1 MTAMKP
7 EQQPTPGARASPAQP
22 ADQELG
28 SNSPP
33 QRNWKGIAIA
43 LLVILVVCSLI
54 TMSVILLTPD
64 ELTNSSETRLSLE
77 DLFRKDFVLHDPEAR
92 WINDTDVV
100 YKSENGHVI
109 KLNVETNATTL
120 LLENTTFV
128 TFKASRHSVSPDLK
142 YVLLAYDVK
151 QETWK
156 SGRHSVSPDHR
167 DIFKHILLGINRK
180 QIFHYS
186 YTASYVIYN
195 IHTREVWELNPP
207 EVEDSVLQ
215 YAAWGAQGQQLIYI
229 FENNIYYQPDIKSSS
244 LRLTSS
250 GKEGIIFN
258 GIADWL
264 YEEELLH
271 SHVAHWWSPDGERL
285 AFLMINDSLVP
296 NMVIPRF
303 TGALYP
309 QGKQYPYPKAGQV
322 NPTVKLYVVNLY
334 GPTHTLELMPPDSFK
349 SREYYITM
357 VKWVS
362 NTKTVVR
369 WINRPQNISIL
380 TVCETTT
387 GACSRKYEMTSDTW
401 LSKQNEEP
409 VFSRD
414 GSKFFMTVPVK
425 QGGRG
430 EFHHIAMFLVLSKSE
445 QITVRHLTS
454 GNWEVVKILAY
465 NENTKKI
472 YFLSTESS
480 PRGRQLYSA
489 STEGL
494 LNRQCISC
502 TFMKEQCTYF
512 DANFSPMNNHFLLLC
527 KGPGVPVVSLHNTDN
542 PEKYY
547 MLESNPMLKEA
558 VLKKKIVNPEIK
570 MIHIDDYE
578 LPLQLSFPKD
588 FTDRNQYALLLIM
601 AEEPGGQLVTDKF
614 HIDWDSVLVDSDNV
628 IVARFDGRGSGFRG
642 LKILQEIHRRIGSVD
657 VKDQVTALRFLLKQT
672 YIDPKRLSIFGKGY
686 GGYIASM
693 ILKSDEKLFKCGSI
707 VAPVTDMKLYAS
719 AFSERYL
726 GMPSKEESTYQA
738 SSVLHNIH
746 GLREENLLIIHGT
759 ADTKVHFQHSAELI
773 KHLIKAGLN
782 YTMQVY
788 PDEGYNVSEKSKY
801 HLYST
806 ILRFFRDCLKEEIPV
821 LPQEPEEDE

>member
-1 MTAMKP
+1 MNQTASVSHHIKC
-7 EQQPTPGARASPAQP
+7 QPSKTIK
-22 ADQELG
+22 ELG

-109 KLNVETNATTL
+109 KLNIETNATTL

-142 YVLLAYDVK
+142 YVLLAYDV
-151 QETWK
+151 
-156 SGRHSVSPDHR
+156 
-167 DIFKHILLGINRK
+167 K

-215 YAAWGAQGQQLIYI
+215 YAAWGVQGQQLIYI

-250 GKEGIIFN
+250 GKEEIIFN

-271 SHVAHWWSPDGERL
+271 SHIAHWWSPDGERL

-296 NMVIPRF
+296 SMVIPRF

-309 QGKQYPYPKAGQV
+309 KGKQYPYPKAGQV
-322 NPTVKLYVVNLY
+322 NPTIKLYVVNLY

-369 WINRPQNISIL
+369 WLNRPQNISIL

-387 GACSRKYEMTSDTW
+387 GACSKKYEMTSDTW

-430 EFHHIAMFLVLSKSE
+430 EFHHIAMFLIQSKSE

-454 GNWEVVKILAY
+454 GNWEVIKILAY
-465 NENTKKI
+465 DETTQKI

-502 TFMKEQCTYF
+502 NFMKEQCTYF
-512 DANFSPMNNHFLLLC
+512 DASFSPMNQHFLLFC
-527 KGPGVPVVSLHNTDN
+527 EGPRVPVVSLHNTDN
-542 PEKYY
+542 PAKYFI
-547 MLESNPMLKEA
+547 LESNSMLKEA
-558 VLKKKIVNPEIK
+558 ILKKKIVKPEIK
-570 MIHIDDYE
+570 ILHIDDYE

-588 FTDRNQYALLLIM
+588 FMDRNQYALLLI
-601 AEEPGGQLVTDKF
+601 
-614 HIDWDSVLVDSDNV
+614 
-628 IVARFDGRGSGFRG
+628 
-642 LKILQEIHRRIGSVD
+642 
-657 VKDQVTALRFLLKQT
+657 
-672 YIDPKRLSIFGKGY
+672 GY

-693 ILKSDEKLFKCGSI
+693 ILKSDEKLFKCGSV
-707 VAPVTDMKLYAS
+707 VAPITDLKLYAS

-738 SSVLHNIH
+738 ASVLHNIH
-746 GLREENLLIIHGT
+746 GLKEENILIIHGT

-773 KHLIKAGLN
+773 KHLIKAGVN

-788 PDEGYNVSEKSKY
+788 PDEGHNVSEKSKY

-806 ILRFFRDCLKEEIPV
+806 ILKFFSDCLKEEISV

>member
-1 MTAMKP
+1 MTAMKQ
-7 EQQPTPGARASPAQP
+7 EQQPTPGARGSQAQP

-109 KLNVETNATTL
+109 KLNIETNATTL

-128 TFKASRHSVSPDLK
+128 TFKASKHSVSPDLK
-142 YVLLAYDVK
+142 YVLLAYDV
-151 QETWK
+151 
-156 SGRHSVSPDHR
+156 
-167 DIFKHILLGINRK
+167 K

-215 YAAWGAQGQQLIYI
+215 YAAWGVQGQQLIYI

-258 GIADWL
+258 GISDWL

-271 SHVAHWWSPDGERL
+271 SHIAHWWSPDGERL

-309 QGKQYPYPKAGQV
+309 KGKQYPYPKAGQM

-349 SREYYITM
+349 SRIVIGREA
-357 VKWVS
+357 S
-362 NTKTVVR
+362 ENTEDELLEDFPGNPEPRRLGTSRKPVVR
-369 WINRPQNISIL
+369 KGHFRWSLVVRQQILCVHEMELQEDSCSSNRQAK
-380 TVCETTT
+380 E
-387 GACSRKYEMTSDTW
+387 RDF
-401 LSKQNEEP
+401 QNEEP

-414 GSKFFMTVPVK
+414 GSTFFMTVPVK

-430 EFHHIAMFLVLSKSE
+430 EFHHIAMFLVQSKSE

-454 GNWEVVKILAY
+454 GNWEVIKILAY
-465 NENTKKI
+465 DETTQKI

-502 TFMKEQCTYF
+502 NFMKDQCTYF
-512 DANFSPMNNHFLLLC
+512 DASFSPMNQHFLLLC
-527 KGPGVPVVSLHNTDN
+527 KGPGIPMVSLHSTEN
-542 PEKYY
+542 PAKYFI
-547 MLESNPMLKEA
+547 LEGNSMLKEA
-558 VLKKKIVNPEIK
+558 IMKKKIVKSEIK
-570 MIHIDDYE
+570 MLHIDDYE
-578 LPLQLSFPKD
+578 LPLQLSFPKE

-601 AEEPGGQLVTDKF
+601 DEEPGGQLVTDKF
-614 HIDWDSVLVDSDNV
+614 HIDWDSVLVDTDGV
-628 IVARFDGRGSGFRG
+628 ITARFDGRGSGFQG
-642 LKILQEIHRRIGSVD
+642 LKILQEIHRRLGSVE
-657 VKDQVTALRFLLKQT
+657 VKDQIAAVKFLLKQP
-672 YIDPKRLSIFGKGY
+672 YIDSKRLSIFGKGY

-693 ILKSDEKLFKCGSI
+693 ILKSDEKLFKCGSVI
-707 VAPVTDMKLYAS
+707 APITDLKLYAS

-726 GMPSKEESTYQA
+726 GMPSREESTYQA

-746 GLREENLLIIHGT
+746 GLKEENILIIHGT

-773 KHLIKAGLN
+773 KHLIKAGVN
-782 YTMQVY
+782 YTMQIY
-788 PDEGYNVSEKSKY
+788 PDEGHNVSEKSKY

-806 ILRFFRDCLKEEIPV
+806 ILRFFSDCLKEEIPV

>member
-1 MTAMKP
+1 MTAMKQ

-22 ADQELG
+22 TDQELG

-77 DLFRKDFVLHDPEAR
+77 DLFRKEFVLHDPEAR

-109 KLNVETNATTL
+109 KLNIETNATTL
-120 LLENTTFV
+120 LLENTTFI

-142 YVLLAYDVK
+142 YVLLAYDV
-151 QETWK
+151 
-156 SGRHSVSPDHR
+156 
-167 DIFKHILLGINRK
+167 K

-215 YAAWGAQGQQLIYI
+215 YAAWGVQGQQLIYI

-264 YEEELLH
+264 YEEELLR
-271 SHVAHWWSPDGERL
+271 SHIAHWWSPDGERL
-285 AFLMINDSLVP
+285 AFLMINNSLVP
-296 NMVIPRF
+296 TMVIPRF

-309 QGKQYPYPKAGQV
+309 KGKQYPYPKAGQV
-322 NPTVKLYVVNLY
+322 NPTIKLYVVNLY

-369 WINRPQNISIL
+369 WLNRPQNISIL

-430 EFHHIAMFLVLSKSE
+430 EFHHIAMFLIQSKSE

-454 GNWEVVKILAY
+454 GNWEVIKILAY
-465 NENTKKI
+465 DETTQKI

-502 TFMKEQCTYF
+502 NFMKEQCTYF
-512 DANFSPMNNHFLLLC
+512 DASFSPMNQHFLLIC
-527 KGPGVPVVSLHNTDN
+527 EGVSYLH
-542 PEKYY
+542 YY
-547 MLESNPMLKEA
+547 FWFTEYFILESNSMLKEA
-558 VLKKKIVNPEIK
+558 ILKKKIVKSEIK
-570 MIHIDDYE
+570 ILHIDDYE

-588 FTDRNQYALLLIM
+588 FMDRNQYALLLIM
-601 AEEPGGQLVTDKF
+601 DEEPGGQLVNDKF
-614 HIDWDSVLVDSDNV
+614 HIDWDSVLVDTDNV
-628 IVARFDGRGSGFRG
+628 IVARFDGRGSGFQG
-642 LKILQEIHRRIGSVD
+642 LKILQEIHRRLGSVE
-657 VKDQVTALRFLLKQT
+657 VKDQIAAVKFLLKQP
-672 YIDPKRLSIFGKGY
+672 YIDSKRLSIFGKGY

-693 ILKSDEKLFKCGSI
+693 ILKSDEKLFKCGSV
-707 VAPVTDMKLYAS
+707 VAPITDLKLYAS

-738 SSVLHNIH
+738 ASVLHNIH
-746 GLREENLLIIHGT
+746 GLKEENILIIHGT

-773 KHLIKAGLN
+773 KHLIKAGVN

-788 PDEGYNVSEKSKY
+788 PDEGHNVSEKSKY

-806 ILRFFRDCLKEEIPV
+806 ILRFFSDCLKEEIYV

>member
-1 MTAMKP
+1 MTAMKQD
-7 EQQPTPGARASPAQP
+7 QQPTPGARASQAQQ

-64 ELTNSSETRLSLE
+64 ELTNSSESRLSLE

-109 KLNVETNATTL
+109 KLNIETNDTTL

-128 TFKASRHSVSPDLK
+128 TFKASRYSVSPDLK
-142 YVLLAYDVK
+142 YVLLAYDV
-151 QETWK
+151 
-156 SGRHSVSPDHR
+156 
-167 DIFKHILLGINRK
+167 K

-215 YAAWGAQGQQLIYI
+215 YAAWGVQGQQLIYI

-250 GKEGIIFN
+250 GKEGVIFN

-271 SHVAHWWSPDGERL
+271 SHIAHWWSPDGERL

-309 QGKQYPYPKAGQV
+309 KGKQYPYPKAGQV
-322 NPTVKLYVVNLY
+322 NPTIKLYVVNLY

-369 WINRPQNISIL
+369 WLNRPQNISIL

-401 LSKQNEEP
+401 LSKQ
-409 VFSRD
+409 
-414 GSKFFMTVPVK
+414 
-425 QGGRG
+425 
-430 EFHHIAMFLVLSKSE
+430 SKSE

-454 GNWEVVKILAY
+454 GNWEVIKILAY
-465 NENTKKI
+465 DEATQKI
-472 YFLSTESS
+472 YFLSTETS

-502 TFMKEQCTYF
+502 NFMKEQCTYF
-512 DANFSPMNNHFLLLC
+512 GASFSPMNQHFILFC
-527 KGPGVPVVSLHNTDN
+527 KGPGVPMVSLHSTDN
-542 PEKYY
+542 PAKYFI
-547 MLESNPMLKEA
+547 LESNSMLKEA
-558 VLKKKIVNPEIK
+558 ILKKKIVKSEIK
-570 MIHIDDYE
+570 MLHIDDYE

-601 AEEPGGQLVTDKF
+601 DEEPGGQLVTDKF
-614 HIDWDSVLVDSDNV
+614 HIDWDSVLVDTDNV
-628 IVARFDGRGSGFRG
+628 ILARFDGRGSGFQG
-642 LKILQEIHRRIGSVD
+642 LKILQEIHRRLGSVE
-657 VKDQVTALRFLLKQT
+657 VKDQIAAVKFLLKQP
-672 YIDPKRLSIFGKGY
+672 YIDSKRLSIFGKGY

-693 ILKSDEKLFKCGSI
+693 ILKSDEKLFKCGSVI
-707 VAPVTDMKLYAS
+707 APITDLKLYAS

-746 GLREENLLIIHGT
+746 GLKEENILIIHGT

-773 KHLIKAGLN
+773 KHLIKAGVN

-788 PDEGYNVSEKSKY
+788 PDEGHNVSEKSKY

-806 ILRFFRDCLKEEIPV
+806 ILRFFSDCLKEEISV

>member
-1 MTAMKP
+1 MTAMKQ
-7 EQQPTPGARASPAQP
+7 EQQPTPGARASQAQP

-109 KLNVETNATTL
+109 KLNIETNATTL

-151 QETWK
+151 Q
-156 SGRHSVSPDHR
+156 
-167 DIFKHILLGINRK
+167 
-180 QIFHYS
+180 IFHYS

-207 EVEDSVLQ
+207 EVEDSILQ
-215 YAAWGAQGQQLIYI
+215 YAAWGVQGQQLIYI

-271 SHVAHWWSPDGERL
+271 SHIAHWWSPDGERL

-309 QGKQYPYPKAGQV
+309 KGKQYPYPKAGQV
-322 NPTVKLYVVNLY
+322 NPTIKLYVVNLY

-369 WINRPQNISIL
+369 WLNRPQNISIL

-387 GACSRKYEMTSDTW
+387 GACSR
-401 LSKQNEEP
+401 NEEP

-430 EFHHIAMFLVLSKSE
+430 EFHHIAMFLVQSKSE
-445 QITVRHLTS
+445 QIIVRHLTS
-454 GNWEVVKILAY
+454 GNWEVIKILAY
-465 NENTKKI
+465 DESTQKI

-502 TFMKEQCTYF
+502 NFMKEQCTYF
-512 DANFSPMNNHFLLLC
+512 GASFSPMNQHFLLFC
-527 KGPGVPVVSLHNTDN
+527 KGPGVPVVSLHSTDN
-542 PEKYY
+542 PTKYFI
-547 MLESNPMLKEA
+547 LENNSMLKDTI
-558 VLKKKIVNPEIK
+558 LKKKIVKSEIK
-570 MIHIDDYE
+570 TLHIDDYE

-601 AEEPGGQLVTDKF
+601 DEEPGGQLVTDKF
-614 HIDWDSVLVDSDNV
+614 HVDWDSVLVDTDNV
-628 IVARFDGRGSGFRG
+628 IIARFDGRGSGFQG
-642 LKILQEIHRRIGSVD
+642 LKILQEIHRRLGSVD
-657 VKDQVTALRFLLKQT
+657 VKDQIAAVKFLLKQP
-672 YIDPKRLSIFGKGY
+672 YIDSKRLSIFGKGY

-693 ILKSDEKLFKCGSI
+693 ILKSDEKLFKCGSVIAPI
-707 VAPVTDMKLYAS
+707 VDLKLYAS

-726 GMPSKEESTYQA
+726 GLPSKEESTYQA

-746 GLREENLLIIHGT
+746 GLKEENILIIHGT

-773 KHLIKAGLN
+773 KHLIKAGVN

-788 PDEGYNVSEKSKY
+788 PDEGHNVSEKSKY

-806 ILRFFRDCLKEEIPV
+806 ILRFFSDCLKEEIPL

>member
-7 EQQPTPGARASPAQP
+7 EQQPTPGARASQALS

-77 DLFRKDFVLHDPEAR
+77 DLFRKEFVLHDPEAR

-109 KLNVETNATTL
+109 KLNIETNTTTL

-142 YVLLAYDVK
+142 CVLLAYDV
-151 QETWK
+151 
-156 SGRHSVSPDHR
+156 
-167 DIFKHILLGINRK
+167 K

-207 EVEDSVLQ
+207 EVEDSILQ
-215 YAAWGAQGQQLIYI
+215 YAAWGVQGQQLIYI

-271 SHVAHWWSPDGERL
+271 SHIAHWWSPDGERL

-309 QGKQYPYPKAGQV
+309 KGKKYPYPKAGQV
-322 NPTVKLYVVNLY
+322 NPTIKLYVVNLY
-334 GPTHTLELMPPDSFK
+334 GPTHTLELMPPDNFK

-369 WINRPQNISIL
+369 WLNRPQNISIL

-401 LSKQNEEP
+401 LSKQNKNP
-409 VFSRD
+409 VI
-414 GSKFFMTVPVK
+414 GENISKFFVTLPVLRN
-425 QGGRG
+425 GRG
-430 EFHHIAMFLVLSKSE
+430 HNSERKSIYSISLQSKSE

-454 GNWEVVKILAY
+454 GNWEVIKILAY
-465 NENTKKI
+465 DETTQKI

-502 TFMKEQCTYF
+502 NFMKEQCTYF
-512 DANFSPMNNHFLLLC
+512 GASFSPMNQHFLLLC
-527 KGPGVPVVSLHNTDN
+527 KGPGVPVVSLHDTDN
-542 PEKYY
+542 PAKYFI
-547 MLESNPMLKEA
+547 LESNSMLKEA
-558 VLKKKIVNPEIK
+558 ILKKKRVKSEIK
-570 MIHIDDYE
+570 TLHIDDYE

-601 AEEPGGQLVTDKF
+601 DEEPGGQLVTDKF
-614 HIDWDSVLVDSDNV
+614 HFDWDSVLVGTGNV
-628 IVARFDGRGSGFRG
+628 ITARFDGRGSGFQG
-642 LKILQEIHRRIGSVD
+642 LKILQEIHRRLGSVEI
-657 VKDQVTALRFLLKQT
+657 KDQIAAVKFLLKQP
-672 YIDPKRLSIFGKGY
+672 YIDSRRLSIFGKGY

-693 ILKSDEKLFKCGSI
+693 ILKSDENLFKCGSVI
-707 VAPVTDMKLYAS
+707 APIIDLKLYAS

-746 GLREENLLIIHGT
+746 GLKEENILIIHGT

-773 KHLIKAGLN
+773 KHLIKAGVN

-788 PDEGYNVSEKSKY
+788 PDEGHDVSEKSKY

-806 ILRFFRDCLKEEIPV
+806 ILRFFSDCLKEEIPI

>member
-1 MTAMKP
+1 MTAMKQ
-7 EQQPTPGARASPAQP
+7 EQQPTVGTRASQAQP

-77 DLFRKDFVLHDPEAR
+77 DLFRKDFVLHDPEAQ

-109 KLNVETNATTL
+109 KLNIETNTTIL

-151 QETWK
+151 Q
-156 SGRHSVSPDHR
+156 V
-167 DIFKHILLGINRK
+167 
-180 QIFHYS
+180 FHYS

-215 YAAWGAQGQQLIYI
+215 YAAWGVQGQQLIYI

-271 SHVAHWWSPDGERL
+271 SHIAHWWSPDGERL

-309 QGKQYPYPKAGQV
+309 KGKQYPYPKAGQV
-322 NPTVKLYVVNLY
+322 NPTIKLYVVNLY

-369 WINRPQNISIL
+369 WLNRPQNISIL

-430 EFHHIAMFLVLSKSE
+430 EFHHIAMFLIQSKSE

-454 GNWEVVKILAY
+454 GNWEVIKILAY
-465 NENTKKI
+465 DETSQKI

-480 PRGRQLYSA
+480 PRARQLYSA

-502 TFMKEQCTYF
+502 DFMKEQCSYF
-512 DANFSPMNNHFLLLC
+512 GASFSPMNQHFLLLC
-527 KGPGVPVVSLHNTDN
+527 K
-542 PEKYY
+542 EYFI
-547 MLESNPMLKEA
+547 LESNSMLKEA
-558 VLKKKIVNPEIK
+558 ILKKKIIKSEIK
-570 MIHIDDYE
+570 MLHIDDYE

-588 FTDRNQYALLLIM
+588 FTDRNKYALLLIM
-601 AEEPGGQLVTDKF
+601 DEEPGSQLVTDKF
-614 HIDWDSVLVDSDNV
+614 YIDWDSVLVDTDS
-628 IVARFDGRGSGFRG
+628 IIIARFDGRGSGFQG
-642 LKILQEIHRRIGSVD
+642 LKILQEIHQRLGSVE
-657 VKDQVTALRFLLKQT
+657 VKDQIAAVKFLLKLP
-672 YIDPKRLSIFGKGY
+672 YIDSKRLSIFGKGY

-693 ILKSDEKLFKCGSI
+693 ILKSDEKLFKCGSVI
-707 VAPVTDMKLYAS
+707 APIIDLKLYAS

-726 GMPSKEESTYQA
+726 GVPSKEESTYQA
-738 SSVLHNIH
+738 SSVLHNIN
-746 GLREENLLIIHGT
+746 GLKEENILIIHGT

-773 KHLIKAGLN
+773 KHLIKAGVN

-788 PDEGYNVSEKSKY
+788 PDEGHKVSEKSKY

-806 ILRFFRDCLKEEIPV
+806 LLRFFSDCLKEEIAV
-821 LPQEPEEDE
+821 IPQEPEEDE

>member
-1 MTAMKP
+1 MTAMKQ
-7 EQQPTPGARASPAQP
+7 EQQPTPGARASQAPP

-77 DLFRKDFVLHDPEAR
+77 DLFRRDFVLHDPDAR

-109 KLNVETNATTL
+109 KLNIETNATTL

-128 TFKASRHSVSPDLK
+128 TFKASKHSVSPDLK
-142 YVLLAYDVK
+142 YVLLAYDV
-151 QETWK
+151 
-156 SGRHSVSPDHR
+156 
-167 DIFKHILLGINRK
+167 K

-215 YAAWGAQGQQLIYI
+215 YAAWGVQGQQLIYI

-271 SHVAHWWSPDGERL
+271 SHIAHWWSPDGERL

-309 QGKQYPYPKAGQV
+309 KGKQYPYPKAGQM
-322 NPTVKLYVVNLY
+322 NPTIKLYVVNLY

-369 WINRPQNISIL
+369 WLNRPQNISIL

-430 EFHHIAMFLVLSKSE
+430 EFHHIAMFLVQSKSE

-454 GNWEVVKILAY
+454 GNWEVIKILAY
-465 NENTKKI
+465 DETTQKIFTFYTCTHPQTSLRKKD
-472 YFLSTESS
+472 YFIL
-480 PRGRQLYSA
+480 
-489 STEGL
+489 EG
-494 LNRQCISC
+494 NS
-502 TFMKEQCTYF
+502 
-512 DANFSPMNNHFLLLC
+512 
-527 KGPGVPVVSLHNTDN
+527 
-542 PEKYY
+542 
-547 MLESNPMLKEA
+547 MLKEA
-558 VLKKKIVNPEIK
+558 ILKKKIIKSEIK
-570 MIHIDDYE
+570 MLHIDDYE

-601 AEEPGGQLVTDKF
+601 DEEPGGQLVTDKF
-614 HIDWDSVLVDSDNV
+614 HIDWDSVLVDTDNV
-628 IVARFDGRGSGFRG
+628 ITARFDGRGSGFQG
-642 LKILQEIHRRIGSVD
+642 LKILQEIHRRLGSVE
-657 VKDQVTALRFLLKQT
+657 VKDQIAAVKFLLKQP
-672 YIDPKRLSIFGKGY
+672 YIDSKRLSIFGKGY

-693 ILKSDEKLFKCGSI
+693 ILKSDEKLFKCGSVI
-707 VAPVTDMKLYAS
+707 APITDLKLYAS

-726 GMPSKEESTYQA
+726 GMPSREESTYQA

-746 GLREENLLIIHGT
+746 GFKEENILIIHGT

-773 KHLIKAGLN
+773 KHLIKAGVN

-788 PDEGYNVSEKSKY
+788 PDEGHNISEKSKY

-806 ILRFFRDCLKEEIPV
+806 ILRFFSDCLKEEIPV

>member
-1 MTAMKP
+1 MTAMKQ
-7 EQQPTPGARASPAQP
+7 EQQPTPGARATQSQP

-64 ELTNSSETRLSLE
+64 ELTNSSETKLSLE
-77 DLFRKDFVLHDPEAR
+77 ELLGKGFGLHNPEAR
-92 WINDTDVV
+92 WINDTVVV
-100 YKSENGHVI
+100 YKTNNGHVM
-109 KLNVETNATTL
+109 KLNAESNASTL
-120 LLENTTFV
+120 LLDNSTFV
-128 TFKASRHSVSPDLK
+128 TFKASRHSLSPDLK

-151 QETWK
+151 Q
-156 SGRHSVSPDHR
+156 
-167 DIFKHILLGINRK
+167 
-180 QIFHYS
+180 IFHYS
-186 YTASYVIYN
+186 FTASYLIYN
-195 IHTREVWELNPP
+195 IHTGEVWELNPP

-215 YAAWGAQGQQLIYI
+215 YAAWGVQGQQLIYI

-271 SHVAHWWSPDGERL
+271 SHIAHWWSPDGERL

-309 QGKQYPYPKAGQV
+309 KAKQYPYPKAGQA
-322 NPTVKLYVVNLY
+322 NPSVKLYVVNLY
-334 GPTHTLELMPPDSFK
+334 GPTHTLELMPPDIFK

-362 NTKTVVR
+362 NTRTVVR
-369 WINRPQNISIL
+369 WLNRPQNISIL
-380 TVCETTT
+380 TVCESTT

-430 EFHHIAMFLVLSKSE
+430 EFYHIAMFLVQSKSE

-454 GNWEVVKILAY
+454 GNWEVIRILAY
-465 NENTKKI
+465 DETTQKI
-472 YFLSTESS
+472 YFLSTEFF

-494 LNRQCISC
+494 LTRDCISC
-502 TFMKEQCTYF
+502 NFRKEDCTYF
-512 DANFSPMNNHFLLLC
+512 DASFSPMNQHFLLFC
-527 KGPGVPVVSLHNTDN
+527 EGPNVPVVSLHSTDN
-542 PEKYY
+542 PSRYFL
-547 MLESNPMLKEA
+547 LETNSVMKETIQ
-558 VLKKKIVNPEIK
+558 KKKLAKREIK
-570 MIHIDDYE
+570 ILHIDDYE

-588 FTDRNQYALLLIM
+588 FMEKNQYALLLIM
-601 AEEPGGQLVTDKF
+601 DEEPGGQMVTDKF
-614 HIDWDSVLVDSDNV
+614 HVDWDSVLIDTDNV
-628 IVARFDGRGSGFRG
+628 IVARFDGRGSGFQG
-642 LKILQEIHRRIGSVD
+642 LKVLQEIHRRIGSVEA
-657 VKDQVTALRFLLKQT
+657 KDQGAAVKYLLKQP
-672 YIDPKRLSIFGKGY
+672 YIDSKRLSIFGKGY
-686 GGYIASM
+686 GGYIASL
-693 ILKSDEKLFKCGSI
+693 ILKSDEKFFKCGAVVSPI
-707 VAPVTDMKLYAS
+707 SDMKLYAS

-746 GLREENLLIIHGT
+746 GLKEENLLIIHGT

-773 KHLIKAGLN
+773 KHLIKAGVN
-782 YTMQVY
+782 YTLQVY
-788 PDEGYNVSEKSKY
+788 PDEGYHISDKSK
-801 HLYST
+801 HHFYST
-806 ILRFFRDCLKEEIPV
+806 ILRFFSDCLKEEVPV